1 MAQMQSGAP
10 QPGPQQAG
18 ARATPVNSPRAARP
32 LPAGVY
38 EMQSAQLVDNN
49 GFERP
54 LVAATILIP
63 AGWTLQGGVQWGAFG
78 LCGPDYASNVDIA
91 SPDGASHL
99 RVFPAANWSA
109 SQSNMPVG
117 PQQPMQGGCENA
129 GYRGVHDFLQ
139 ATVARLFPGARVLDY
154 RDLPD
159 EARAMRDM
167 LAQNPPVQ
175 SNNMRTQINY
185 EAGEIL
191 IAYQEGGRD
200 MRAAISA
207 GTLVMQVAL
216 VSMMTPG
223 QVDYSYVSGWPGE
236 ITVASAPAGA
246 LDLGLRLRVAR
257 STRFQ
262 PEWIARLRQ
271 YQQRKARQAM
281 KSSAERHKI
290 NMDGIKKQG
299 EILSGIYSARDVSS
313 DRSQRE
319 YIESVRGVET
329 YDDPVTGDPV
339 ELDYNYNYA
348 YRVDGSDAYILTNDA
363 NFNPGDYGV
372 TAQIMTPTP

>member
-1 MAQMQSGAP
+1 MQSGAQPVGAP
-10 QPGPQQAG
+10 QPAG
-18 ARATPVNSPRAARP
+18 ARTAGVNAVRAARP

-38 EMQSAQLVDNN
+38 EMQSARMVDNN

-63 AGWTLQGGVQWGAFG
+63 AGWTLKGGVQWGAFG

-109 SQSNMPVG
+109 TQSNMPIG
-117 PQQPMQGGCENA
+117 PQQPPQGGCESA
-129 GYRGVHDFLQ
+129 AYRGVHDYLQ
-139 ATVARLFPGARVLDY
+139 ATAARLFPGARVLDY

-167 LAQNPPVQ
+167 LAQNPPMA
-175 SNNMRTQINY
+175 SPTMRTQINY

-216 VSMMTPG
+216 MSMMTPG

-246 LDLGLRLRVAR
+246 LDLGLRHRIAR
-257 STRFQ
+257 SARFQ

-271 YQQRKARQAM
+271 YQERKAQQAM
-281 KSSAERHKI
+281 KSSADRHKI
-290 NMDGIKKQG
+290 NMDAIKKQG
-299 EILSGIYSARDVSS
+299 EIQSGIYSARDLSS

-339 ELDYNYNYA
+339 ELDYTYNYA
-348 YRVDGSDAYILTNDA
+348 YRVDGRDAYILTNDA
-363 NFNPGDYGV
+363 NFNPGDFGV